1 MYCYNCGKESAETV
15 KFCPYCGAEQKQPQ
29 QSPQWQQPQQPVQQP
44 QQQEGDGGGREP
56 FPPGA
61 AFSFGFTHFV
71 CHSAHLSVM

>member
-1 MYCYNCGKESAETV
+1 MYCYNCGKEIAETV
-15 KFCPYCGAEQKQPQ
+15 KFCPYCGAEQK
-29 QSPQWQQPQQPVQQP
+29 QPQQPVQQP

-61 AFSFGFTHFV
+61 AFSFGFVHFV

>member
-1 MYCYNCGKESAETV
+1 MRRALLIDRLRHIRDV
-15 KFCPYCGAEQKQPQ
+15 LAADAD
-29 QSPQWQQPQQPVQQP
+29 QQP

-71 CHSAHLSVM
+71 CHSAHLNVM